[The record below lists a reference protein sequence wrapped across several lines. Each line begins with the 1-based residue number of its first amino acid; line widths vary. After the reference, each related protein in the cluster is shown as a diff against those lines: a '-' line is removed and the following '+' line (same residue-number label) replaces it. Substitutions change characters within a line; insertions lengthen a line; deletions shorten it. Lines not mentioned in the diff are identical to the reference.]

1 MDFFDSVFS
10 IASMLF
16 RDCKIRYSG
25 RVEVI
30 LNVNVSREMS
40 QVIVRRWGKDE
51 QNMAGLCNKEPW
63 VGVLFNKES
72 LVVVLCNKSQHP
84 TNVQQGGA
92 AHSKGLTFP
101 RYKSLY
107 VRIAYAPR
115 YFSLCLPHSF
125 ARRLSIVVTLCPVR
139 RLNSKLVKW
148 IGKQR
153 GDLEQSK
160 NSDKRSQP

>member
-1 MDFFDSVFS
+1 MIS
-10 IASMLF
+10 
-16 RDCKIRYSG
+16 
-25 RVEVI
+25 
-30 LNVNVSREMS
+30 NVNVSREMS

-107 VRIAYAPR
+107 VHIAYAPR
-115 YFSLCLPHSF
+115 YFPSVCHTLSLSF
-125 ARRLSIVVTLCPVR
+125 AQRLSIVVTLCPVR

>member
-1 MDFFDSVFS
+1 MYTSSLVSRPQCKRYCVFCSLAVLS
-10 IASMLF
+10 IKYSKERNWISLIPYFQLRLLF
-16 RDCKIRYSG
+16 GDCKIRYSG
-25 RVEVI
+25 RVEII

-63 VGVLFNKES
+63 VGVLCNKES

-115 YFSLCLPHSF
+115 YFSLCLPHHSF
-125 ARRLSIVVTLCPVR
+125 LLFCTKV
-139 RLNSKLVKW
+139 
-148 IGKQR
+148 
-153 GDLEQSK
+153 
-160 NSDKRSQP
+160 

>member
-1 MDFFDSVFS
+1 
-10 IASMLF
+10 
-16 RDCKIRYSG
+16 
-25 RVEVI
+25 
-30 LNVNVSREMS
+30 
-40 QVIVRRWGKDE
+40 
-51 QNMAGLCNKEPW
+51 MAGLCNKEPW

-107 VRIAYAPR
+107 VRIAYYAQR

>member
-1 MDFFDSVFS
+1 
-10 IASMLF
+10 
-16 RDCKIRYSG
+16 
-25 RVEVI
+25 
-30 LNVNVSREMS
+30 
-40 QVIVRRWGKDE
+40 
-51 QNMAGLCNKEPW
+51 MAGLCNKEPW

-148 IGKQR
+148 IGNR
-153 GDLEQSK
+153 GEILSRARTPTNAANPEKCYICEFFFIAGPQM
-160 NSDKRSQP
+160 NKRRQLGTAKGTTDTRKECV